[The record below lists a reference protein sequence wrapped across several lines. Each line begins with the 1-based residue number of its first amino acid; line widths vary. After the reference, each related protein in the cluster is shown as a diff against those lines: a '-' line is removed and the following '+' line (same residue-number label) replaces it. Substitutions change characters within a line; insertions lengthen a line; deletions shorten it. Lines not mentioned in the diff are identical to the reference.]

1 MIIRFPLLSGNSAD
15 TLPGKGGG
23 CIVCNTPFQGS
34 GFAYLS
40 AGATYD
46 LLESRIDDN
55 ELEAF
60 FDVGYHGSHSDMSD
74 SGGVEV
80 VKDLKGGQ
88 FDLQFCSAS
97 CLRQFLSSLVD
108 EVEKSI
114 GQNKEVAAEKEK
126 EAP

>member
-1 MIIRFPLLSGNSAD
+1 MIIRFPLLSGND
-15 TLPGKGGG
+15 DYNLPGKGGG
-23 CIVCNTPFQGS
+23 CIVCNTSFRS

-46 LLESRIDDN
+46 HLESRIDDK
-55 ELEAF
+55 ELGAF
-60 FDVGYHGSHSDMSD
+60 FHVGYHGSHSDMSD

-88 FDLQFCSAS
+88 FDLQFCSTS

-114 GQNKEVAAEKEK
+114 GQNKEVASEKEK